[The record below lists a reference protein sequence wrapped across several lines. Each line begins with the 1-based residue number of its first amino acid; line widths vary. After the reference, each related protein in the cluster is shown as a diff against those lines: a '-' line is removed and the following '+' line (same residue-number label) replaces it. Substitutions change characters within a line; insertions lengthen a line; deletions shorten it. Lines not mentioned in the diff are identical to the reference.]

1 MTVVEQIR
9 DYVTRAEV
17 VFEEPTTGTFVVEL
31 AGDKKLKTT
40 LSLVV
45 GDHSVSV
52 NAFVARHPDENLA
65 GVYKWLLERNQH
77 MFSVAYSVDH
87 LGDIYLV
94 GRLPLNAITH
104 ETLDRLLGEVL
115 TYADGDFNTILEL
128 GFATSIKAEWAWR
141 LSRGE
146 STRNLDAFRH
156 LAPKGR

>member
-17 VFEEPTTGTFVVEL
+17 VFEEPAPGTFVVEL
-31 AGDKKLKTT
+31 AGDKKLKTA